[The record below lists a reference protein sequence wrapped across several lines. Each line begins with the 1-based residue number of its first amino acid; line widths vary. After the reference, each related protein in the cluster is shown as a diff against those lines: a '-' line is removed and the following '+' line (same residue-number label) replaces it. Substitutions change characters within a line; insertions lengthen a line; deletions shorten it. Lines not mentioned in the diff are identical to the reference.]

1 VKRPDLPGFF
11 DGALATLARLPGA
24 PNLPGVPD
32 PLRRVP
38 VPDDLDAVTTRG
50 EEADPR
56 DVDMTAQQVE
66 RIWDAAVSLYR
77 SGVHPAVQLC
87 VRREGAVVLDRA
99 IGHAHGKGPDDAGE
113 DAVLATPETPYVIF
127 SASKAITAF
136 AVHLLDQQ
144 GKIHIADPVVEY
156 FPEFAKHGK
165 EAITIAQLLA
175 HRAGIPNVPGDALDP
190 DVIGDLDAIAEVV
203 ADLEPLARPGKGLA
217 YHAVSGGYVLGEVV
231 RRVTGMD
238 LREFMREHVLD
249 PLGFRWMNYGVEE
262 EDVPLLGRNYATG
275 LPLIPPLSSHLAKV
289 LSRPVDEVTA
299 LSNDPRCLRAVIP
312 SANVVTTATELSRF
326 FEVARRGG
334 ELDGVRVWEPRTIRR
349 ALTEQ
354 SYLEIDRSLGFPTRF
369 SYGFMLGAQMLSLF
383 GPDTERA
390 FGHLGFTNILG
401 WADPERALS
410 CALITSGKPVLYPE
424 IARFWGVGVRIGNE
438 ASKVAVDPLAD
449 PLDARS
455 G

>member
-1 VKRPDLPGFF
+1 MKLPDLPGFF
-11 DGALATLARLPGA
+11 DGALTQLGRLPGA
-24 PNLPGVPD
+24 PHVPGVPD
-32 PLRRVP
+32 ALRRIDVP
-38 VPDDLDAVTTRG
+38 ADLEAVTTRG
-50 EEADPR
+50 KEDDPR
-56 DVDMTAQQVE
+56 DVGLTPAQVE
-66 RIWDAAVSLYR
+66 RIWDAAVLLYQ

-99 IGHAHGKGPDDAGE
+99 IGHASGNGPGEADAE
-113 DAVLATPETPYVIF
+113 KVLATPATPWVIF

-156 FPEFAKHGK
+156 FPEFARHGK

-190 DVIGDLDAIAEVV
+190 DLIGDLDAIAAVV
-203 ADLEPLARPGKGLA
+203 ADLEPHSRPGKGLA

-231 RRVTGMD
+231 RRVTGRD
-238 LREFMREHVLD
+238 LREFMREEVLG

-262 EDVPLLGRNYATG
+262 EDLGALGRNYATG
-275 LPLIPPLSSHLAKV
+275 LPLMPPLSSHLAKV
-289 LSRPVDEVTA
+289 LSRPVDDVTA

-312 SANVVTTATELSRF
+312 SANVVTTAGELSRF

-354 SYLEIDRSLGFPTRF
+354 SYLELDRSLGFPTRF

-424 IARFWGVGVRIGNE
+424 ISRFWGVGVRIGHE
-438 ASKVAVDPLAD
+438 VPKAELDPKQD